1 MKGASMNTD
10 AAEML
15 ATLGEAQ
22 QTVAL
27 AMNATAGDSGSDS
40 RTLVDLHACVAGFA
54 EQADAVL
61 VQLLEAGEREELM
74 GIAEALF
81 EFFQSAEAQLRER
94 LAARSG

>member
-1 MKGASMNTD
+1 MNTD

-27 AMNATAGDSGSDS
+27 ALDATADDSGSDS
-40 RTLVDLHACVAGFA
+40 STLADLQAYVAGFA

-61 VQLLEAGEREELM
+61 AQLLETEARDELIS
-74 GIAEALF
+74 IAEALM
-81 EFFQSAEAQLRER
+81 EFFQAAEAQ
-94 LAARSG
+94 